1 MTGSKYAHLAPMRAP
16 VILPSVGPHRASV
29 IWSHGLGDSAEGWT
43 DFADQVR
50 RVVGG
55 VKWIVTNAPLRSVTV
70 NNGMKMPAWF
80 DVKRMG
86 GGPADEDVEGM
97 LASIESIQSL
107 VETEVANGI
116 DRERIVV
123 GGFSQGGILS
133 LLTGL
138 TSEKKLGGIS
148 VLSGYLGLTHEDKIK
163 SILSPHA
170 LSTPMFIAHGTED
183 PVISHDKAERS
194 VEYLAKEL
202 GMKSNIEWKSYEG
215 LEHNLGREEM
225 RDFVEWLKKTLT

>member
-1 MTGSKYAHLAPMRAP
+1 M
-16 VILPSVGPHRASV
+16 
-29 IWSHGLGDSAEGWT
+29 
-43 DFADQVR
+43 
-50 RVVGG
+50 
-55 VKWIVTNAPLRSVTV
+55 
-70 NNGMKMPAWF
+70 
-80 DVKRMG
+80 
-86 GGPADEDVEGM
+86 
-97 LASIESIQSL
+97 
-107 VETEVANGI
+107 
-116 DRERIVV
+116 
-123 GGFSQGGILS
+123 
-133 LLTGL
+133 TGL

-163 SILSPHA
+163 SVSIIHTLSVSLRELAPTLGLTVSLLVWSQILSPHA